1 MIDAVSQQ
9 NDSHKVINIPIN
21 NFLLLLEKCK
31 LLTEDSATSKLDIG
45 FEKNDLDER
54 NILFTFFV
62 SVEDEIS
69 LNTIVLFLF
78 NDFNNFELV
87 RKTKISFYR

>member
-9 NDSHKVINIPIN
+9 SDSHKVINISI

-31 LLTEDSATSKLDIG
+31 LLTEDSVTSKLKIG
-45 FEKNDLDER
+45 FERNELDE
-54 NILFTFFV
+54 NHIVFTFFI
-62 SVEDEIS
+62 SVEDDIS

-87 RKTKISFYR
+87 RKTKISF